1 MLFRSKLGVTAAND
15 AELTNMDNNISEI
28 IRSTLDVGNNLV
40 MFEFKTPLSAG
51 IRYASLRSQKYLFLT
66 VFFSLNFHALF

>member
-1 MLFRSKLGVTAAND
+1 MFFKTKLGVTAAND

-28 IRSTLDVGNNLV
+28 IRSSLDAENNTV

-51 IRYASLRSQKYLFLT
+51 IR
-66 VFFSLNFHALF
+66 